1 VVGALASKTS
11 TPADAAEMIRT
22 LQRTGLDGTRFT
34 SAASILE
41 SSGGV
46 RDLAMMG
53 GSLVFAI
60 FGERTNAVTDWLA
73 SRAGIGRRSSLSLL
87 THLIPL
93 IVNVVSMQ
101 AAGNGSLNAE
111 SLAGLLTGQ
120 SGHLRPRLLLD
131 WPWRSGQNS
140 SDAPRS
146 WLRLQKPGR
155 VASAERSGRWCWRFW
170 RWRRRPPARATRR
183 YVIHADGHQFTSA
196 LEAVILRLGY
206 LPTSTWRRSAHRR
219 AQRAVALA
227 MFEYGDLPAA
237 LDAET
242 R

>member
-87 THLIPL
+87 TLLIPL

-101 AAGNGSLNAE
+101 AAGTGSLNAE
-111 SLAGLLTGQ
+111 SLGGLLTGE
-120 SGHLRPRLLLD
+120 SGHLRAA
-131 WPWRSGQNS
+131 
-140 SDAPRS
+140 AP
-146 WLRLQKPGR
+146 PG
-155 VASAERSGRWCWRFW
+155 
-170 RWRRRPPARATRR
+170 
-183 YVIHADGHQFTSA
+183 
-196 LEAVILRLGY
+196 L
-206 LPTSTWRRSAHRR
+206 
-219 AQRAVALA
+219 AVAVGPELFGRPAIVVAPSEAGTGRFGGAQWTLVLA
-227 MFEYGDLPAA
+227 FLA
-237 LDAET
+237 LAP
-242 R
+242 